1 MAAPN
6 LITPRGL
13 QRIQWE
19 IEWLRGVERP
29 RIVAEVAY
37 AASLGDRSENAEYTY
52 GKRRLRQIDG
62 RVDHLVRCLDRV
74 QVVDPGAQPAGCV
87 RFGATVEIADEEGES
102 KTFLL
107 YGEHEVDIDA
117 GILSHRAPLAVAL
130 MGKREG
136 EVVRF
141 QAPGGAREVELVS
154 VRFEAQIPDPVPAWK
169 VERDNA

>member
-1 MAAPN
+1 MSSPN

-29 RIVAEVAY
+29 RVVAEVAY

-74 QVVDPGAQPAGCV
+74 QVVDPAAQMPGRV
-87 RFGATVEIADEEGES
+87 RFGATVVIADEDGAE
-102 KTFLL
+102 KTFFL
-107 YGEHEVDIDA
+107 YGEHEVDVDA
-117 GILSHRAPLAVAL
+117 GILSHRAPLASAL
-130 MGKREG
+130 MGKQEG

-141 QAPGGAREVELVS
+141 QAPGGLREVELVS
-154 VRFEAQIPDPVPAWK
+154 VRFEPQVADPVPAWK
-169 VERDNA
+169 IDRDNA